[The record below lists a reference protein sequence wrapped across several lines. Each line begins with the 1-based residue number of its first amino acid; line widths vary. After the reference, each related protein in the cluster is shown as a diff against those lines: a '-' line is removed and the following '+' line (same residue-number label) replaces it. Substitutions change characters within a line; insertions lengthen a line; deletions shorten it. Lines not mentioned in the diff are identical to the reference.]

1 MKKNIIHNNIPGL
14 FLLTFLLTLAACHKN
29 SGPGAPAISRIRV
42 ISRSD
47 TGNITRP
54 VKLDSTGQTE
64 DTTYSAITL
73 VGFDSTVASG
83 QLGHQYAIIG
93 TGLGTLKTITINGVS
108 NAILPGLVTNT
119 SAIFTVA
126 SNIPFGTTGP
136 GNFRIT
142 TSGGSASFTWPIQ
155 QPPPVINNISPT
167 TGQAGDTMT
176 ITGSLFQGLT
186 RVTFDSTQATII
198 YSDSGLIKVIIP
210 AGIVQ
215 AYIYAFT
222 PGGSGKSPSP
232 FGFKSIIYVGSLQNG
247 WGNYT
252 GYNSTLNFNN
262 KTNLLKGD
270 ASNISVI
277 FGNQYG
283 ALQIG
288 YGGVKLTPAT
298 QGLTALKFSVYGGAG
313 IPAGGLQGQIVMN
326 GAYTNSIE
334 FHFTIMPGVW
344 QTFTVPLSALGNPSP
359 ITEFVLQGVGAP
371 VPSTIYVSDI
381 GFI

>member
-1 MKKNIIHNNIPGL
+1 MKKNTIQNNISAL
-14 FLLTFLLTLAACHKN
+14 SLLTILTLAACHKN
-29 SGPGAPAISRIRV
+29 SGPGAPAIARIRV

-73 VGFDSTVASG
+73 AGFDSTVASG

-93 TGLGTLKTITINGVS
+93 TGLGTLRTITINGVS

-119 SAIFTVA
+119 SAVFTVA
-126 SNIPFGTTGP
+126 SNIPFGITGP

-155 QPPPVINNISPT
+155 QPPPVISSISPT
-167 TGQAGDTMT
+167 TGSAGDTMT

-198 YSDSGLIKVIIP
+198 YADSGLIKVIIP

-288 YGGVKLTPAT
+288 YGGVSLKPAT
-298 QGLTALKFSVYGGAG
+298 LGLTALKFSVYGGAG
-313 IPAGGLQGQIVMN
+313 IPAGGLQAQIVMN

-334 FHFTIMPGVW
+334 YHFTIMPGVW
-344 QTFTVPLSALGNPSP
+344 QTFSVPLSTLGNPSP
-359 ITEFVLQGVGAP
+359 VTEFVLQGVGAP